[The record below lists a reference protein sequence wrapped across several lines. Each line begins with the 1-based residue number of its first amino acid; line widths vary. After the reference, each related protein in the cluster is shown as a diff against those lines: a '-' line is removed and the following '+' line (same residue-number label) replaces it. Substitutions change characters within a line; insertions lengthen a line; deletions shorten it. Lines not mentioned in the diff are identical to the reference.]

1 MCINDIGNK
10 DTRGRLVWGIFFF
23 VCRLGEGA
31 IRYDQLVLC
40 VQIPFSSL
48 AQCLHTD
55 MDPVGA
61 PIRSAK

>member
-1 MCINDIGNK
+1 MCINDRGNK
-10 DTRGRLVWGIFFF
+10 DTRGRLVGDFFF
-23 VCRLGEGA
+23 VRRLGEGA